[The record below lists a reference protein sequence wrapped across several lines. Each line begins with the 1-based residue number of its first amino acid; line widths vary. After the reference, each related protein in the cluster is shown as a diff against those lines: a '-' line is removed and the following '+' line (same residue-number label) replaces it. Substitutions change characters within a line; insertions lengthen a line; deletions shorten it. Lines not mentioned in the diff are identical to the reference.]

1 MYWNSFSVIYELKN
15 EDKFKILKK
24 RKNSSKWKE
33 IYTWI
38 FCRNKLSTWISQC
51 AESRFPKSGGT
62 ATKLRDEGN
71 AKFRLHD
78 NEGALKLYTESIIC
92 SPELGPEL
100 SLGYGNRSAAL
111 YHIGQYEDCLQ
122 DIEQALKTKFPRNLE
137 YKLHQRKGMCLTKLG
152 QYAEGQKA
160 FVTAMAS
167 LDMVPKMTKEKKES
181 IVRDIHALMAEAEKS
196 SQRLSQDSSNE
207 NALIRPPLSPQHG
220 NNDSFP
226 GASSILEVKMDE
238 KKGRYVVASKPVK
251 VGDVLF
257 SEMPYASVLLPE
269 HYSSHCHHCVSF
281 FVCFITVTQYLKS
294 LKKVVFHKQR
304 ERNEQS

>member
-1 MYWNSFSVIYELKN
+1 M
-15 EDKFKILKK
+15 
-24 RKNSSKWKE
+24 
-33 IYTWI
+33 
-38 FCRNKLSTWISQC
+38 STWISQC
-51 AESRFPKSGGT
+51 AESRYAKSGGT

-71 AKFRLHD
+71 AKFRMHD

-137 YKLHQRKGMCLTKLG
+137 YKLHQRKGLCLTKLG
-152 QYAEGQKA
+152 KYAEGQKA

-181 IVRDIHALMAEAEKS
+181 IIRDIHALMAEAEKS
-196 SQRLSQDSSNE
+196 STRKNSQDEVQVVQPPTSPTHGTNE
-207 NALIRPPLSPQHG
+207 
-220 NNDSFP
+220 SFF
-226 GASSILEVKMDE
+226 GASAILEVCNND
-238 KKGRYVVASKPVK
+238 KKGRHVMTSKPIK

-257 SEMPYASVLLPE
+257 SELPYASVLLPE
-269 HYSSHCHHCVSF
+269 HYSSHCHHCVS
-281 FVCFITVTQYLKS
+281 L
-294 LKKVVFHKQR
+294 
-304 ERNEQS
+304 RN

>member
-1 MYWNSFSVIYELKN
+1 M
-15 EDKFKILKK
+15 
-24 RKNSSKWKE
+24 
-33 IYTWI
+33 
-38 FCRNKLSTWISQC
+38 STWISQC
-51 AESRFPKSGGT
+51 AESRYAKSGGT

-71 AKFRLHD
+71 AKFRMHD

-137 YKLHQRKGMCLTKLG
+137 YKLHQRKGLCLTKLG
-152 QYAEGQKA
+152 RYPEGQKA

-167 LDMVPKMTKEKKES
+167 LDLVPKMTKDKKES
-181 IVRDIHALMAEAEKS
+181 IIRDIHALMAEAEKS
-196 SQRLSQDSSNE
+196 STRKNSQDEVQVIQPPTSPTHGTNE
-207 NALIRPPLSPQHG
+207 TFS
-220 NNDSFP
+220 
-226 GASSILEVKMDE
+226 GASAILEVCTND
-238 KKGRYVVASKPVK
+238 KKGRHVMTSKPIK

-269 HYSSHCHHCVSF
+269 HYSSHCHHCVSTNEI
-281 FVCFITVTQYLKS
+281 FVSF
-294 LKKVVFHKQR
+294 
-304 ERNEQS
+304 E